1 MVYILSANDGLNE
14 QEIWI
19 DAEGELFVVN
29 IKLVGVQGDIDG
41 LEVSKIKIDEAVKEI
56 QDELLL

>member
-41 LEVSKIKIDEAVKEI
+41 L
-56 QDELLL
+56 